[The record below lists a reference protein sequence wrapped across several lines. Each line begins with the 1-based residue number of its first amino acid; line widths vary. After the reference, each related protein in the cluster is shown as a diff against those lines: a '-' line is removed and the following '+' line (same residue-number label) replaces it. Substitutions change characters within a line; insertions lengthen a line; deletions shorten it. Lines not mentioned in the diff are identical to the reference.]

1 MTETNAPRPFAYVL
15 AVADID
21 RSAAY
26 FRDALGFAVQWSDMT
41 DWRLVTRGSVRVML
55 GRCPDAMPAA
65 QTGDHSY
72 FGYMEVDDIDALHRE
87 FAQSGAIVLEP
98 PTDRPYG
105 MREMTL
111 ATPDGHRFVMGQ
123 ASDPSAQT

>member
-98 PTDRPYG
+98 PTDRPHG

-111 ATPDGHRFVMGQ
+111 ATPDGHRFVMG
-123 ASDPSAQT
+123 AGV

>member
-1 MTETNAPRPFAYVL
+1 MTEASAPRPFAYVL
-15 AVADID
+15 AVPDID

-26 FRDALGFAVQWSDMT
+26 FHDALGFAVEWSDGD

-55 GRCPDAMPAA
+55 GNCPDAMPAE
-65 QTGDHSY
+65 QTGDHNY
-72 FGYMEVDDIDALHRE
+72 FGYMEVDDIDSLYRE
-87 FAQSGAIVLEP
+87 FAQHGAIVLEAP
-98 PTDRPYG
+98 RDLPYG

-123 ASDPSAQT
+123 RAQTHAT